1 VTPARTAAASDHAT
15 SDHTTRLGTEPV
27 GRLLWRA
34 CTQTTAA
41 VGVYGIYA
49 LTNAWFVG
57 RGVGDGAMAAVN
69 LVAPLLLMLGAV
81 STTVGAGG
89 ASLISRA
96 LGAGD
101 RQAAARAAGNSFTL
115 FWACA
120 VATTVLGLAFL
131 NPLLGLLGAHG
142 ELREHA
148 RPYAVVLLCGALVS
162 TGFSSLVRAEGRLG
176 YSTLLWLV
184 PVAVQ
189 ITLDPLLIFG
199 FDMGVRGAAL
209 GTVGGQAVSAA
220 MSLWFFFAQRRRPYR
235 IGLADLVPHGPT
247 LRSLLG
253 VGLPSFLAG
262 TGATLLAVLVNAT
275 LAASGSA
282 SGSGTASTATA
293 TGSAT
298 ALAAYAVCVR
308 LQTFVMMP
316 QLGIS
321 QGLQPIVGYNTG
333 RGLTARTH
341 RARDLAL
348 RASLLYGLLTAA
360 TLALLAEPLAELFL
374 HDADTIATAAQALR
388 VIALGLSVAGI
399 GPLVAAY
406 SQALGR
412 PAPAYLISVGALLLI
427 KVPLVAALGRLGT
440 GGVWAGL
447 ALGEAATAGLALL
460 LLRRLRGAAATTAP
474 PAP

>member
-1 VTPARTAAASDHAT
+1 MTTSTRTTPAA
-15 SDHTTRLGTEPV
+15 DHTTRLGTEPV

-57 RGVGDGAMAAVN
+57 HGVGDTAMAAVN
-69 LVAPLLLMLGAV
+69 LVAPLLLLLGAV

-101 RQAAARAAGNSFTL
+101 REAAARAAGNSFTL
-115 FWACA
+115 FWICA
-120 VATTVLGLAFL
+120 AATTVLGLAFL
-131 NPLLGLLGAHG
+131 DPLLTLLGADE
-142 ELREHA
+142 ELRASA

-199 FDMGVRGAAL
+199 YDMGVRGAAL

-220 MSLWFFFAQRRRPYR
+220 MGLWFFFGRRRRPYR
-235 IGLADLVPHGPT
+235 IGPRNLLPHGPT
-247 LRSLLG
+247 LRALLG
-253 VGLPSFLAG
+253 IGLPSFLAG
-262 TGATLLAVLVNAT
+262 TGVTLLAVLVNAT
-275 LAASGSA
+275 L
-282 SGSGTASTATA
+282 TA
-293 TGSAT
+293 TGAVT
-298 ALAAYAVCVR
+298 ALAAYAVCAR
-308 LQTFVMMP
+308 LQTFMLMP
-316 QLGIS
+316 HTGIS

-333 RGLTARTH
+333 RGLNDR
-341 RARDLAL
+341 AL
-348 RASLLYGLLTAA
+348 RARNLALLGSLLYGLFTAA
-360 TLALLAEPLAELFL
+360 VLALLARPLAGLFL
-374 HDADTIATAAQALR
+374 SDTDTIATAEQALP
-388 VIALGLSVAGI
+388 VIALGLTVAGI

-406 SQALGR
+406 AQSLGR
-412 PAPAYLISVGALLLI
+412 PAPAYLISIGTLLLI
-427 KVPLVAALGRLGT
+427 KVPLVAFLGGLGT
-440 GGVWAGL
+440 HGVWAAL
-447 ALGEAATAGLALL
+447 AVGELATAAVALL
-460 LLRRLRGAAATTAP
+460 LLRRLRDATPKAP
-474 PAP
+474 